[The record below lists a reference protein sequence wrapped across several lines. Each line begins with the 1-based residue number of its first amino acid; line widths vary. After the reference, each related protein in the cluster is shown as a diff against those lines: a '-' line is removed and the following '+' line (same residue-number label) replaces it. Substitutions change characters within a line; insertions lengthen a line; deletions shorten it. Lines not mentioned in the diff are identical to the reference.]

1 MLLIDLAVPAD
12 RNVTQKEA
20 EKKPKY
26 KSLHIEMQRKWNMRF
41 MIIPV
46 IVWATAMVIKGLKK
60 DVEAMPGKQS
70 IDLLQKTAI
79 LGTPHIIRNV
89 LHSEISET

>member
-12 RNVTQKEA
+12 RNITQKEA

-41 MIIPV
+41 MIMPV
-46 IVWATAMVIKGLKK
+46 IIWATGMVTKGLKK
-60 DVEAMPGKQS
+60 NVEAILGKQS
-70 IDLLQKTAI
+70 THLLQKTAI
-79 LGTPHIIRNV
+79 PGTSYIQV
-89 LHSEISET
+89 C